1 MRERFGELERLWDEL
16 SADEE
21 QAGLPVT
28 RAPDPGF
35 VHLAHAWAAGGGLA
49 SVLEDQQLSG
59 GDFVRNVKQ
68 LIDLLRGIGDVAPVV
83 ATAARAR
90 QAADALQRGVVT
102 ATSSLEVDRE
112 PEGGSGGDREAQR

>member
-1 MRERFGELERLWDEL
+1 VRERFRELERRSGEL

-21 QAGLPVT
+21 AAGLPVT
-28 RAPDPGF
+28 RAPDAGF

-49 SVLEDQQLSG
+49 SVLEDEELSG

-68 LIDLLRGIGDVAPVV
+68 LVDLLRGIADVAPVP

-102 ATSSLEVDRE
+102 ATSSLEIDRE
-112 PEGGSGGDREAQR
+112 PEAVGDDPQG